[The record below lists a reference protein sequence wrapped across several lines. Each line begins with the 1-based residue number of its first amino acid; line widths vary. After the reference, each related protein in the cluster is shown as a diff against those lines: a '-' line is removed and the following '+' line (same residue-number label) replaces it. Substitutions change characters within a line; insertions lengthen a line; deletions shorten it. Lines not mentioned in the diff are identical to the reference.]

1 MVYPLDEALEMPDN
15 LWSYNIQEIMAY
27 GASESNFRDS
37 IQVMNQ
43 LLGLNLRGMDAERN
57 IVELSTSVEEYYSQ
71 CHLPELSEATQCC
84 CVSFDGKGVPKIKE
98 TRSKS
103 TPPSSRLNKGQK
115 RGVKQMATVVVSS
128 CFMPKQRSKDS
139 IINGLMNWHD
149 QQKPSATKANDKAN
163 NALKANNNATRQM
176 KTIIVGTRTFIVG
189 HF

>member
-1 MVYPLDEALEMPDN
+1 MVYPLDEALEMPVN

-43 LLGLNLRGMDAERN
+43 LLGLNLQGMDAARN
-57 IVELSTSVEEYYSQ
+57 VVELSTLVEEYYTECSP
-71 CHLPELSEATQCC
+71 PELSESTQCC

-139 IINGLMNWHD
+139 IINGLIIGMINKSQV
-149 QQKPSATKANDKAN
+149 QQRQMTRLIMPSKQTIR
-163 NALKANNNATRQM
+163 LRQM
-176 KTIIVGTRTFIVG
+176 KTLIVGRRTFIVG
-189 HF
+189 HS